1 MQVRRATPD
10 DAAFIAAIYRPHV
23 EERIASFE
31 QVAPDAAEIARRMAD
46 AGDVYPWLVADEGG
60 AVMGYAY
67 AGAHRAR
74 HAYGWSVDTAIYVA
88 DEAQGRGVGRALY
101 TALLDVLA
109 RQNFVMAFGGISM
122 PNEAS
127 AALHKAMGFELVG
140 RYRNVGFKQG
150 AWRDTEWWG
159 RPLATSQA
167 PPAALHPVS
176 TVIGDVLDQNNQAP
190 T

>member
-1 MQVRRATPD
+1 MRVRRATQD

-23 EERIASFE
+23 EERFASFE
-31 QVAPDAAEIARRMAD
+31 QVAPDAAEIGQRMMD
-46 AGDVYPWLVADEGG
+46 AGDVYPWLVADEDGT
-60 AVMGYAY
+60 VLGYAY

-74 HAYGWSVDTAIYVA
+74 HAYRWSVDTAIYVEDA
-88 DEAQGRGVGRALY
+88 AQGRGVGRALY
-101 TALLDVLA
+101 SALLNALI

-122 PNEAS
+122 PNEGS
-127 AALHKAMGFELVG
+127 IALHKAMGFELVG

-159 RPLATSQA
+159 RPLAMSQA

-176 TVIGDVLDQNNQAP
+176 TVIGDVLDQRNQAP